1 MTDRDLIEIV
11 AALKHD
17 LGKYSSWMSANLSEE
32 EWDGPLSDTLVDA
45 LCRDLLRTRTRR
57 DGTPESAWE
66 VWDRLREEL
75 PLPLP
80 APELEAVEAAVE
92 VLRGAEPALREDRE
106 ALSALRPT
114 LRAAQREVRGELLR
128 LHRRLLRIQEQ
139 SGR

>member
-17 LGKYSSWMSANLSEE
+17 LGKYSSWMSANLGDD
-32 EWDGPLSDTLVDA
+32 EWEGSLSDTLVDA
-45 LCRDLLRTRTRR
+45 LRRDLLRTRTRR

-66 VWDRLREEL
+66 VWERLRGEL
-75 PLPLP
+75 PSPLP

-106 ALSALRPT
+106 ALSALRPS
-114 LRAAQREVRGELLR
+114 LRRAQREVRGELLR
-128 LHRRLLRIQEQ
+128 LHRRLLRSQDPR
-139 SGR
+139 GR